1 MAKVV
6 CGELSFSDKCS
17 GQLSDLICIL
27 VSNDYIVEI
36 TPNKEKQEVVV
47 TIMTKIGTGVIL

>member
-6 CGELSFSDKCS
+6 HGELSFSDKCW

-27 VSNDYIVEI
+27 VSNGYIVE
-36 TPNKEKQEVVV
+36 TAPNKEKQEVVV
-47 TIMTKIGTGVIL
+47 TIMLEQE

>member
-6 CGELSFSDKCS
+6 QGELYFNDKCW

-27 VSNDYIVEI
+27 VSNGYIVET

-47 TIMTKIGTGVIL
+47 TIMTKLE